1 MKFLILVVLISC
13 SSSFI
18 AQTPT
23 TKDTT
28 IFKEIEV
35 DAQFPGGYEAM
46 AKFISDSMNWNAIYD
61 EWPIA
66 TKRNFENR
74 LIVRGIV
81 ETNGHIKDIHIERA
95 SVYCPPCNREA
106 INVVKKMSPWIPAID
121 KNGQLEE
128 VYIRIPITFQ

>member
-1 MKFLILVVLISC
+1 MKFIFLLALLSC
-13 SSSFI
+13 SSGFI

-23 TKDTT
+23 TKDTL

-106 INVVKKMSPWIPAID
+106 INVVKKMPPWIPAID